1 MVQIIARVSTRKLL
15 SYFEMIEEG
24 RGACASRD
32 AGAAIFCLPYFF
44 YEINLSCVFE
54 RLHILGITYITNQH

>member
-15 SYFEMIEEG
+15 SYFEIEEG

-44 YEINLSCVFE
+44 YEINLSCV
-54 RLHILGITYITNQH
+54 LNGYTY